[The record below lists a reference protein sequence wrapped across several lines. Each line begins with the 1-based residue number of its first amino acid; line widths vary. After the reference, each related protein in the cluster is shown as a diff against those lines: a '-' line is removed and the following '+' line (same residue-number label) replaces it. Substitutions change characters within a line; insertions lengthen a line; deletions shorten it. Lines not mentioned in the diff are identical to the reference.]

1 MKEIFIISG
10 QRKTTVFSIFAAA
23 ALVLTVSACTLTG
36 IEPDGTEPL
45 SGSEL
50 TYFKGLT
57 HNFHCAS
64 APFQPSV
71 IQFPGNFCPRQLYYA
86 WNQSSTKG

>member
-64 APFQPSV
+64 APSD
-71 IQFPGNFCPRQLYYA
+71 CRQKRVF
-86 WNQSSTKG
+86 TREREHPF